1 VNERHLHS
9 APGEFR
15 TNPGDVVEGLTAK
28 GASEMAQEDEQDGLL
43 IDQFQQAFAG
53 LSPRSFQK
61 GDKRG

>member
-1 VNERHLHS
+1 M
-9 APGEFR
+9 
-15 TNPGDVVEGLTAK
+15 T
-28 GASEMAQEDEQDGLL
+28 QEDEQDGLL